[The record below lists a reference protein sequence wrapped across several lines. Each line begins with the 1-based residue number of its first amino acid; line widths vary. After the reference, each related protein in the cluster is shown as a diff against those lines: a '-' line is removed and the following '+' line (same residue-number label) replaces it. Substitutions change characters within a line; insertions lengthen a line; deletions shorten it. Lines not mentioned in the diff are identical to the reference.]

1 MQLIKYDEACRAIAV
16 CLSVDEAKDISDKS
30 LALQA
35 YARQSSNLELERT
48 AAEIRLRAKR
58 RIGEISKSLET
69 APSGRA
75 AVSLPEAGK
84 SKTKTLADAGV
95 STSEAHRCE
104 KLATV
109 PVDDFERYI
118 AKSHDSGRTVSSDE
132 VLKRVT
138 KTVSR
143 SARVNAINAKNA
155 ALPTEVYSVIYADPP
170 WRYHNVVSEDRR
182 IENHYPT
189 MSLDDICDL
198 PVAGIA
204 AADSL
209 LYLWA
214 TVAELPGALRVMNAW
229 GFEYKSHAVWVKPS
243 IGIGFWFRS
252 QHELLLLGT
261 RGSMPTPIEALR
273 HSSVF
278 ESPTGAH
285 SAKPKIVRDWIDSA
299 YGDFPRIELFA
310 REGSD
315 GWDVWGN
322 QSAVA

>member
-35 YARQSSNLELERT
+35 YAKQSSNLELERT

-58 RIGEISKSLET
+58 RIGEISMTLET
-69 APSGRA
+69 ASPGPITSQPRDITTKRETLGN
-75 AVSLPEAGK
+75 AGI
-84 SKTKTLADAGV
+84 SK
-95 STSEAHRCE
+95 SEAHRCE

-118 AKSHDSGRTVSSDE
+118 AKSHDNGRTVSSDE

-155 ALPTEVYSVIYADPP
+155 ALPASVYSLIYADPP

-204 AADSL
+204 ANDSL

-214 TVAELPGALRVMNAW
+214 TVAELPGALRVMGAW

-273 HSSVF
+273 HSSVL